1 MALAKDLMQVG
12 IPDQAATRLGF
23 QRATVPA
30 TGSTAADAA
39 ILKASQTLVDTT
51 GNASTGLK
59 LPADGELGVPYII
72 ANLDAN
78 AKLIYPPT
86 NGQINGDTA
95 TTGTVPLTARGTS
108 ILIRLDTTNW
118 CSVGGAAG

>member
-1 MALAKDLMQVG
+1 MSLAKDLMQVG
-12 IPDQAATRLGF
+12 IPAEAAVRLGF
-23 QRATVPA
+23 QIAAVPA

-39 ILKASQTLVDTT
+39 VLKKEQTLVTTT

-59 LPADGELGVPYII
+59 LASDMELGVPIVI
-72 ANLDAN
+72 ANLDGN

-95 TTGTVPLTARGTS
+95 TTGTVPLTARGTC
-108 ILIRLDTTNW
+108 IVVRIDTTNW

>member
-1 MALAKDLMQVG
+1 MSLAKDLMQVG
-12 IPDQAATRLGF
+12 IPDQAAVRLGF
-23 QRATVPA
+23 QYAAVPA
-30 TGSTAADAA
+30 TGSTSADAA
-39 ILKASQTLVDTT
+39 TLLKSQTMVSTT

-59 LPADGELGVPYII
+59 LPADAEIGVPIFI

-95 TTGTVPLTARGTS
+95 TTGTVPLTARGS
-108 ILIRLDTTNW
+108 CIVWRIDATNW
-118 CSVGGAAG
+118 ASVGGAAG